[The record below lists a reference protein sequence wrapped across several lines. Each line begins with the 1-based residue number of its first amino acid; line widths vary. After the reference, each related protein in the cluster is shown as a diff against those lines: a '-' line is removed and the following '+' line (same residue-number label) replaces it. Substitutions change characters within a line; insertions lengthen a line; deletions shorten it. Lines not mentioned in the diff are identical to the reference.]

1 MTSRSRECL
10 TIIVLK
16 PLDNS
21 NNDVNEIIHSM
32 RHLRPMA
39 ELRHTNQYCNFHY
52 TVLSHIVT
60 VLSGMPHTRFIQQ
73 RIFDPLNLTATFDH
87 VAAVESGKRVP
98 SHFRQGVDPVKCQK
112 IWNETNT
119 MDVSCIGEPVTVSWF
134 MKGSDDSI
142 AGVTGGFMSIN
153 DGVCSVENFSL
164 TSR

>member
-1 MTSRSRECL
+1 MISHSRKCL
-10 TIIVLK
+10 SAVQWL
-16 PLDNS
+16 PLDGS

-32 RHLRPMA
+32 RYLKPMA
-39 ELRHTNQYCNFHY
+39 ELRQTNQYCNFHY

-87 VAAVESGKRVP
+87 VAAGESGKRVE

-119 MDVSCIGEPVTVSWF
+119 MDVSCIGEPVAVSWF

-153 DGVCSVENFSL
+153 DGVGHVGCSPL

>member
-1 MTSRSRECL
+1 MTSRSRECF

-16 PLDNS
+16 PLDSS

-32 RHLRPMA
+32 RYLRPMV
-39 ELRHTNQYCNFHY
+39 ELRQTNQYCNFHY

-87 VAAVESGKRVP
+87 AAAGESGKRVP
-98 SHFRQGVDPVKCQK
+98 SHFRQGVDPVKCQRT
-112 IWNETNT
+112 WNETNT

-134 MKGSDDSI
+134 MKGSDDSV
-142 AGVTGGFMSIN
+142 AGATGGFMSTS
-153 DGVCSVENFSL
+153 DGVCCVKI
-164 TSR
+164 SR

>member
-1 MTSRSRECL
+1 MTLRSRECL
-10 TIIVLK
+10 AVIVLK
-16 PLDNS
+16 PLDDS

-32 RHLRPMA
+32 RYLKPMA
-39 ELRHTNQYCNFHY
+39 ELRQTNQYCNFHY

-60 VLSGMPHTRFIQQ
+60 VLSGMPHTKFIQQ

-87 VAAVESGKRVP
+87 VAAGKSGKRVP

-134 MKGSDDSI
+134 MKGSDDPI

-153 DGVCSVENFSL
+153 DGVCCVENFSL